1 PPPAIAP
8 KTSPPDLGAAGAQ
21 ADDDDEDDDIVE
33 EPAPPKDTPGAK
45 LEEQQARAAPPP
57 STPTVTKESP
67 KGPSTKEARAQLAA
81 GKYDAAIKTLYA
93 VRRTAHGSAEVALL
107 LGHAYFKKLWR
118 TDGLR
123 EYDTALK
130 LMPSVRYN
138 AVLVRDTVGA
148 LDGPTYR
155 LARAV
160 IKARIGAAALADV
173 KREARTAKS
182 PRTRAR
188 AARLAQQL
196 AHARRR

>member
-1 PPPAIAP
+1 
-8 KTSPPDLGAAGAQ
+8 
-21 ADDDDEDDDIVE
+21 
-33 EPAPPKDTPGAK
+33 DTPGAK
-45 LEEQQARAAPPP
+45 LEQQQLQAAPPP
-57 STPTVTKESP
+57 PPPTVKKEAP

-81 GKYDAAIKTLYA
+81 GKYDAAIQTLYA

-123 EYDTALK
+123 EYDNAIK
-130 LMPSVRYN
+130 LMPSLRYN
-138 AVLVRDTVGA
+138 ALLQRDTVGA

-160 IKARIGAAALADV
+160 ILTRIGPAALSDV
-173 KREARTAKS
+173 RRLARTSKS

-196 AHARRR
+196 AHRRR